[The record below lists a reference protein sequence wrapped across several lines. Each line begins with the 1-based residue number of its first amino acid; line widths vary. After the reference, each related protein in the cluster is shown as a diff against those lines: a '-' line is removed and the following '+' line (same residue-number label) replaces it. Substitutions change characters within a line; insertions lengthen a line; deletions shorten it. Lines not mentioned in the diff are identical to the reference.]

1 MTTTA
6 PAAQDVCRLPVGFER
21 PPGDHEQPPAPRYA
35 QGTLALD
42 LPEPSGT
49 PLAPGPPQLTVP
61 PGGRSRRAG
70 SWPAGIPDAH
80 DWAARF
86 VQAIVEVI
94 GGDRPLSQ
102 LVRWTSEAVY
112 VDMSRRV
119 KILGATT
126 AASRGRASRPQVQAV
141 HICQPQEEVAEVAA
155 PIRHG
160 VRSRAIAARL
170 EVVQGRWLCT
180 ALQMA

>member
-6 PAAQDVCRLPVGFER
+6 PAALGMRRLAPGGQQ
-21 PPGDHEQPPAPRYA
+21 PPGDIAKPPARHYA
-35 QGTLALD
+35 QQTLALD

-49 PLAPGPPQLTVP
+49 RLAPGPTELGVLN
-61 PGGRSRRAG
+61 GGGSRRSG

-94 GGDRPLSQ
+94 GGDRPVSQ
-102 LVRWTSEAVY
+102 LVRWTSEPVY
-112 VDMSRRV
+112 VDMTRRV

-126 AASRGRASRPQVQAV
+126 AASRGRASRPQVQSV
-141 HICQPQEEVAEVAA
+141 HICQPRDEVAEVAA
-155 PIRHG
+155 HIRHG
-160 VRSRAIAARL
+160 VRSRAVAARL
-170 EVVQGRWLCT
+170 EIVQGRWLCT

>member
-1 MTTTA
+1 MTT
-6 PAAQDVCRLPVGFER
+6 PAAVRVRRLSYAA
-21 PPGDHEQPPAPRYA
+21 QPAPGGEREPGSQYA
-35 QGTLALD
+35 QGMLALD
-42 LPEPSGT
+42 LPGQRSAP
-49 PLAPGPPQLTVP
+49 APGPPTLTVL
-61 PGGRSRRAG
+61 PGGRGRRLT
-70 SWPAGIPDAH
+70 SSPAGVPDAH

-94 GGDRPLSQ
+94 GGDRPVSQ

-112 VDMSRRV
+112 MDMQRRV

-126 AASRGRASRPQVQAV
+126 TASRGRVTRPQVRSV
-141 HICQPQEEVAEVAA
+141 HICQPRDDVAEVAVH
-155 PIRHG
+155 IRHG
-160 VRSRAIAARL
+160 ARSRAVAARL

>member
-6 PAAQDVCRLPVGFER
+6 PAALGMRRLAAGGQR
-21 PPGDHEQPPAPRYA
+21 PSGDTAEPPARYYA
-35 QGTLALD
+35 QGTLALE

-49 PLAPGPPQLTVP
+49 RQALGPPQLGVLH
-61 PGGRSRRAG
+61 GGGSRRAG
-70 SWPAGIPDAH
+70 SWPAGVPDAH

-112 VDMSRRV
+112 VEMSRRV

-126 AASRGRASRPQVQAV
+126 AASRGRASRPQVQSV
-141 HICQPQEEVAEVAA
+141 HICQPRDEVAEVAA
-155 PIRHG
+155 HIRHG
-160 VRSRAIAARL
+160 VRSRAVAARL

-180 ALQMA
+180 ALQLA